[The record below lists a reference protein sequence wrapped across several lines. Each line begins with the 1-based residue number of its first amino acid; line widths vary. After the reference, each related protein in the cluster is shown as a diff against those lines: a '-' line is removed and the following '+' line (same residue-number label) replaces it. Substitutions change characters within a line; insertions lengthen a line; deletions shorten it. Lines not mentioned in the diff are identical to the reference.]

1 MRMQESRT
9 KRRPNLNKFI
19 ATLRRRVAQGD
30 LSAMCD
36 LGMWLQEGFQDR
48 KGRSVLRR
56 NPAMIFA
63 ELKYKH
69 GIPRSSIGR
78 PQLTRRRPC
87 RCRGARPLA

>member
-36 LGMWLQEGFQDR
+36 LGLWLQEGFQDR
-48 KGRSVLRR
+48 KGRSLLRS
-56 NPAMIFA
+56 NPTYSFRLLKTAA
-63 ELKYKH
+63 EGGYKE
-69 GIPRSSIGR
+69 
-78 PQLTRRRPC
+78 
-87 RCRGARPLA
+87 AAFPLAYAYVE